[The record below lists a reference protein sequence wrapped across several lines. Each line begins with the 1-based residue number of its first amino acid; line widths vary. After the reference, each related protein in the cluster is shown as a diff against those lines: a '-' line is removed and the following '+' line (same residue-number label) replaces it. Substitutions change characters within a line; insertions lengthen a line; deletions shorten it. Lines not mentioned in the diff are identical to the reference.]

1 MIKTIIGAKD
11 KLLRMKEKT
20 YKYCVISVDGNTIG
34 PALIDDILDSIQY
47 CRSPRGIIKQF
58 IFHGYEYV
66 VDDGIDI
73 NPLPDEKFMEMYM
86 PSPGK
91 KKHWTEELTSEYLC
105 KTAEEIAREE
115 EKFANTR
122 MDGSGL
128 TKNISEEVS
137 DFVSKAKR
145 TLDGI
150 ERKVDRMTEYKPKA
164 KDEPKK
170 KQGLLSRIKSWIK
183 GDVSYKK

>member
-20 YKYCVISVDGNTIG
+20 YKYCIVSVDGNTIG
-34 PALIDDILDSIQY
+34 PALIDDILDSIRY

-73 NPLPDEKFMEMYM
+73 NPLTDEKFMEMYM
-86 PSPGK
+86 PTPGQ

-122 MDGSGL
+122 VDGSRQH
-128 TKNISEEVS
+128 TDIADEVGW
-137 DFVSKAKR
+137 DKAR
-145 TLDGI
+145 NALDRI
-150 ERKVDRMTEYKPKA
+150 ERKVDRLADSKSKPREETK
-164 KDEPKK
+164 KK
-170 KQGLLSRIKSWIK
+170 KQGFLSRIKSWIK